1 MQHFNLPTTTQRLA
15 DTILNHAYHTILQEG
30 KPMLGLYELLHF
42 LKARHIK
49 MAVATSSFPKIIQA
63 VFDKLKLWGYFILQC
78 SADDE
83 QFGKPYPAVY
93 LKTIQKLGISSKECL
108 VIEDSVVGL
117 IAAKAANLRTFI
129 VNTHYQNAQF
139 AIADARL
146 PTRLDVIKK
155 LEDD

>member
-1 MQHFNLPTTTQRLA
+1 
-15 DTILNHAYHTILQEG
+15 
-30 KPMLGLYELLHF
+30 MLGLYELLHF

-83 QFGKPYPAVY
+83 QFGKPHPAVY

-117 IAAKAANLRTFI
+117 IAAKQQIYVHL
-129 VNTHYQNAQF
+129 
-139 AIADARL
+139 L
-146 PTRLDVIKK
+146 
-155 LEDD
+155 